1 MTVHPR
7 TAAILDHL
15 DNARRELRAAVDAHP
30 ADKLGVAPAP
40 GQWSVLA
47 VLEHMVLV
55 ETRLTAMLGQ
65 KIAEARAAG
74 IGRET
79 ATAAIVPHASE
90 SRALDRTKKIVASDA
105 IQPKTIRELPQILAA
120 LDETRAAL
128 RHVVTSAD
136 GLALGEIQFPHPVFG
151 PMDGYGWFRF
161 IGLHEMRHTDQ
172 IREIGASFV
181 GRS

>member
-1 MTVHPR
+1 MHPR
-7 TAAILDHL
+7 TLEILDHL
-15 DNARRELRAAVDAHP
+15 DRARRELRAAVDGHP
-30 ADKLGVAPAP
+30 ADKLGVEPGP

-47 VLEHMVLV
+47 VLEHLAIV
-55 ETRLTAMLGQ
+55 EARLTAMLGQ

-74 IGRET
+74 IGQERET
-79 ATAAIVPHASE
+79 SAITPHASE
-90 SRALDRTKKIVASDA
+90 ARTLDRTKKIVASEA
-105 IQPKTIRELPQILAA
+105 IQPKTIRELPQILAS

-128 RHVVTSAD
+128 REVVTSAD

-172 IREIGASFV
+172 IREIGASLV
-181 GRS
+181 GAS